1 MSIYADIISDY
12 ESYVRKQKPSKDP
25 DLAIAF
31 DTGAAQ
37 HADKPLPTYDED
49 VFPWIAPMKF
59 LVSRKIPCLFTVRM
73 THFEILS
80 ALFISSS
87 LQTYNE
93 QEATVEG
100 DMLKKAGAD
109 LHPLFGPRENPWG
122 SLLLRMEP
130 CSLSDFYSHNG
141 WLSGGIRQHL

>member
-1 MSIYADIISDY
+1 MSIYVDITSDY
-12 ESYVRKQKPSKDP
+12 ESYVRKQKPSKTP

-37 HADKPLPTYDED
+37 LAVEPSPTYDED
-49 VFPWIAPMKF
+49 DFPWIAPMKF
-59 LVSRKIPCLFTVRM
+59 LVSRKISCVFTVR
-73 THFEILS
+73 TIHIEILS

-93 QEATVEG
+93 QKATVEG

-109 LHPLFGPRENPWG
+109 LHPLCGPRENPWG
-122 SLLLRMEP
+122 SSLLRMEP